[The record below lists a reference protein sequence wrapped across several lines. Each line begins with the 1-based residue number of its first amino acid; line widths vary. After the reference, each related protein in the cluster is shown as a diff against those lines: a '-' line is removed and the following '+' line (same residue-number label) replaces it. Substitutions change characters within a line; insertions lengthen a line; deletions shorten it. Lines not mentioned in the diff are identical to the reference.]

1 MLAELNAAERLLLLK
16 YLCAFAWTD
25 LVVTDAERRFV
36 RRMVKHAELGE
47 SDAAQVEAWLD
58 VAPSSAS
65 VDVRQVPREKRRV
78 FIEAAR
84 ALMHADGEVEAEE
97 RAQLDRL
104 RAAIDAE

>member
-58 VAPSSAS
+58 VAPSPAS